1 MACINADGTLTSTAR
16 RVLATLERPLTVES
30 IRDVTG
36 QPLFHIR
43 LSLRE
48 MEAAGLVTSAEGSYT
63 ITQAGREKL

>member
-1 MACINADGTLTSTAR
+1 VACINADGTLTSTAR
-16 RVLATLERPLTVES
+16 RVLAALEQPLTVEG

-48 MEAAGLVTSAEGSYT
+48 MEAAGLVTGAEGSYT